1 MTEPAELELSLHR
14 REGASY
20 SIEMRFSQPNS
31 DADIRLGQGE
41 AISAQFDFTDL
52 RAKTLDAAA
61 YGKALTASLF
71 ADPKMVTAFSE
82 AMASAQS
89 LQAPLR
95 LRLVIGASAPEL
107 HTLHWET
114 LRNPKDQS
122 PLFTGEQVFFSR
134 YLSSLD
140 WRPARL
146 RSKADLKA
154 LVAVANPSNLG
165 EYGLG
170 EVKKDDEAARARQ
183 ALGDIPATVLP
194 EAGKYCTLTALAD
207 ILREGYDILYLVAH
221 GVFKKD
227 EAWVLL
233 EAEDGKMA
241 RVSGADLV
249 TRIRELQNL
258 PRLVVLAS
266 CQSAGEGAGQALQ
279 ALGPRLTEAG
289 VPAVIAMQGNI
300 TMDTVGKFMPVLFQ
314 ELRKD
319 GSIDRAVCVARG
331 LVRGQSDYWIPVLFM
346 CLKSGR
352 VWYEPGFGEEGGFKK
367 WPALLN
373 SIKRG
378 QCTPILG
385 AGLYEPLVGTWR
397 EMAASLAEEYRYPL
411 AQFHCQAFPQV
422 AQYLSINQDIATI
435 LSEIDEAVWNS
446 AQKRF
451 GEPLPEAIKGGV
463 GIAQDALSFVGAKLR
478 EKDPF
483 EQHKVLA
490 KLPLPIYLTANY
502 DNLLAEALKE
512 AGKDPQVVICP
523 WNERFFAE
531 SVYDKEPGYRPTAE
545 RPLVYHLYG
554 QFSVPESMVLTEDN
568 YFEYLIGVT
577 KNKDLIPAVV
587 RNAMVN
593 TALMFL
599 GFQWDDWSFRVLFR
613 SVMGLQG
620 GVGRQ
625 SLYSHVAVQVE
636 PDDANNL
643 DPKRARDF
651 LKDYF
656 DSSSK
661 IGIYWGQS
669 YDFLRELG
677 QQWKPA

>member
-14 REGASY
+14 REGTTY
-20 SIEMRFSQPNS
+20 SVEMRFSQPNS

-41 AISAQFDFTDL
+41 AISAQFDFESL
-52 RAKTLDAAA
+52 LAQSLDAAA

-82 AMASAQS
+82 ALASAQS

-95 LRLVIGASAPEL
+95 IRLVIGASAPEL
-107 HTLHWET
+107 HTLYWET

-122 PLFTGEQVFFSR
+122 PLFTGEQIFFSR

-140 WRPARL
+140 WRPVHL

-165 EYGLG
+165 EFGLG
-170 EVKKDDEAARARQ
+170 AVEKEAEFARARQ
-183 ALGDIPATVLP
+183 ALGDIAVTTLP
-194 EAGKYCTLTALAD
+194 EAGKYCTLTALNES
-207 ILREGYDILYLVAH
+207 LRAGYDILYLVAH
-221 GVFKKD
+221 GVFRKD
-227 EAWVLL
+227 EAWILL
-233 EAEDGKMA
+233 EAEDGTLA
-241 RVSGADLV
+241 RVSGVDLV
-249 TRIRELQNL
+249 TRIRELQDP

-266 CQSAGEGAGQALQ
+266 CQSAGEGAGRALQ

-300 TMDTVGKFMPVLFQ
+300 TMPTVEKFMPVVFE

-319 GSIDRAVCVARG
+319 GVIDRAVAVARG
-331 LVRGQSDYWIPVLFM
+331 LLRTQSDYWIPVLFM
-346 CLKSGR
+346 RLKSGR
-352 VWYEPGFGEEGGFKK
+352 IWYEPGFSEQGDFKK

-397 EMAASLAEEYRYPL
+397 EIASNLAEEYRYPL
-411 AQFHCQAFPQV
+411 AKFHFQAFPQI
-422 AQYLSINQDIATI
+422 AQYLSIHQDLATI
-435 LSEIDEAVWNS
+435 LSEVDEAIWQS
-446 AQKRF
+446 AQRRLE
-451 GEPLPEAIKGGV
+451 EPLPETLKNGTSV
-463 GIAQDALSFVGAKLR
+463 AQEVLSFVGAKWR
-478 EKDPF
+478 QKDEF

-490 KLPLPIYLTANY
+490 NLPLPIYLTANY
-502 DNLLAEALKE
+502 DNLLADALKE

-523 WNERFFAE
+523 WNDRFFAA
-531 SVYDKEPGYRPTAE
+531 SVYDEEPGYRPTAQ
-545 RPLVYHLYG
+545 RPLVYHLFG
-554 QFSVPESMVLTEDN
+554 HFSVPESMVLTEDH
-568 YFEYLIGVT
+568 YFEYLIGIT
-577 KNKDLIPAVV
+577 KNKDLIPPVV

-593 TALMFL
+593 TALLFL

-620 GVGRQ
+620 GVSRQ
-625 SLYSHVAVQVE
+625 SLYSHVAVQLE
-636 PDDANNL
+636 PDDVNNL
-643 DPKRARDF
+643 DPKRARDY
-651 LKDYF
+651 LMDYF

-661 IGIYWGQS
+661 ISIYWGQS
-669 YDFLRELG
+669 YDFLRELS
-677 QQWKPA
+677 QQRKSA

>member
-20 SIEMRFSQPNS
+20 NIEMRFSQPNS

-41 AISAQFDFTDL
+41 AISAQFDFDGL
-52 RAKTLDAAA
+52 RAKSLDAAA
-61 YGKALTASLF
+61 YGQALTADLF

-82 AMASAQS
+82 ALVSAQS

-107 HTLHWET
+107 HTLYWET

-140 WRPARL
+140 WRPTRL
-146 RSKADLKA
+146 RPKSDLKA
-154 LVAVANPSNLG
+154 LVAVADPSNLG
-165 EYGLG
+165 EYGLAKVDTDG
-170 EVKKDDEAARARQ
+170 EIARARQ
-183 ALGDIPATVLP
+183 ALGDIPLTTLP
-194 EAGKYCTLTALAD
+194 EAGKHCTLTALVES
-207 ILREGYDILYLVAH
+207 LRSGYDILYLAAH

-227 EAWVLL
+227 EAWILL
-233 EAEDGKMA
+233 EAEDGKLA
-241 RVSGADLV
+241 RVSGMELV
-249 TRIRELQNL
+249 TRIRELQEP

-300 TMDTVGKFMPVLFQ
+300 TMETLGKFMPIVFQ

-319 GSIDRAVCVARG
+319 GVIDRAVAVARG
-331 LVRGQSDYWIPVLFM
+331 LVRTQSDYWIPVLFM
-346 CLKSGR
+346 RLKSGR
-352 VWYEPGFGEEGGFKK
+352 IWYEPGFSEQGGFKK

-397 EMAASLAEEYRYPL
+397 EIASNLAEEYRYPL
-411 AQFHCQAFPQV
+411 AKFNCQAFPQV
-422 AQYLSINQDIATI
+422 AQYLSINQDLATI
-435 LSEIDEAVWNS
+435 LSEVDEAIWQSV
-446 AQKRF
+446 QRRLE
-451 GEPLPEAIKGGV
+451 EPLPDTLKNGAS
-463 GIAQDALSFVGAKLR
+463 IAQEVLSFVGAKQR
-478 EKDPF
+478 EKDAF
-483 EQHKVLA
+483 EQHKILA
-490 KLPLPIYLTANY
+490 GLPLPIYLTANY
-502 DNLLAEALKE
+502 DNLLADALKE

-523 WNERFFAE
+523 WNERFFAA
-531 SVYDKEPGYRPTAE
+531 SVYDEEPGYRPTVQ
-545 RPLVYHLYG
+545 RPLVYHLFG
-554 QFSVPESMVLTEDN
+554 HFSAPESLVLTEDH

-577 KNKDLIPAVV
+577 KNRDLIPAVV

-593 TALMFL
+593 TALLFL

-620 GVGRQ
+620 GVSRQ
-625 SLYSHVAVQVE
+625 SLYSHVAVQIE
-636 PDDANNL
+636 PDDVNNL
-643 DPKRARDF
+643 DSKRAREY
-651 LKDYF
+651 LLDYF

-661 IGIYWGQS
+661 ISIYWGQS
-669 YDFLRELG
+669 YDFLRELS
-677 QQWKPA
+677 QQWKPG